1 MGCNSTKEKQEAKE
15 QIYDSLLI
23 RKIIKNFANNEQEII
38 VNLKENNLGEYH
50 TSDIQNVNFID

>member
-23 RKIIKNFANNEQEII
+23 RKIIKNFANNE
-38 VNLKENNLGEYH
+38 
-50 TSDIQNVNFID
+50 